1 MGRLSLF
8 NDRDSGHPASTRMF
22 KPSAMRS
29 AAPRKRFAVPA
40 SRAVLLAALMAPGL
54 VLAQQVVVTG
64 TRNGLAQATTSIG
77 ARVFSGDEIRR
88 SGASD
93 LIEALRKLAGIDL
106 RRAPQSSQRPDLRVA
121 GAAYGAGAKASAAS
135 AASGANLPANAEQG
149 DALLSLIPLENVE
162 RVEVSGSGAVKVVT
176 RQPAAGATHG
186 ELFSE
191 AGEFDQRDNRLSLA
205 RNRDGLS
212 LDGALEEQR
221 NGNYRDG
228 SDFRQHSFSGG
239 AEWKVEHGR
248 FGFSADSV
256 DQDTRYPA
264 PPGLFSSITAL
275 GQRPDDLYAYNV
287 RRASAFVQRYIG
299 NIDLGLEVSQREK
312 NASTSYVGDNGGYV
326 SAYDSRQWQIS
337 PRVRHYG
344 KWGGATTD
352 TELGIDL
359 MQWQRRTASVTPDE
373 TDQVV
378 RRQHSRAVLLREE
391 LAFGGPH
398 APRLLFGLRHE
409 QYHLDAADLPPGG
422 SAWENQNAWDLQ
434 ASYDF
439 TPLLSIYAKAARS
452 YRIDDDG
459 YTSAGYRPLA
469 GQLRQEREMGA
480 TWGNAAR
487 SLSLRVFSE
496 HLRNEIIF
504 DQSLGQQGY
513 AGNLEPSRRDGLVLE
528 AGMNL
533 NRDWRIGGQA
543 QQVNASFDDYPYHG
557 QDIALVPKTLLSARL
572 YWVPPGGASNAD
584 MGVQWLR
591 ALRYGSDFEQS
602 CLAQV
607 PAFATL
613 DGHYT
618 RKMGAWELGLSG
630 SNLTNRRHY
639 GDAPACRSSIYQ
651 NDARQL
657 RVSLRYRF

>member
-1 MGRLSLF
+1 MGRLYPYFQLAI
-8 NDRDSGHPASTRMF
+8 RPRQACMF
-22 KPSAMRS
+22 KPSAMTFATARPRL
-29 AAPRKRFAVPA
+29 AA
-40 SRAVLLAALMAPGL
+40 RAVLLAVLAVPG
-54 VLAQQVVVTG
+54 VALAQQVLVTG
-64 TRNGLAQATTSIG
+64 ARNGLAQANTSIG
-77 ARVFSGDEIRR
+77 VRVFSGDEIRQ
-88 SGASD
+88 SGAAD
-93 LIEALRKLAGIDL
+93 LVEALRKLAGIDV

-121 GAAYGAGAKASAAS
+121 AAAYSVSTKVNAAPAAS
-135 AASGANLPANAEQG
+135 SASLPANVEQ
-149 DALLSLIPLENVE
+149 ANAQLSLIPLENVE
-162 RVEVSGSGAVKVVT
+162 RVEVSSSGAVKVVT
-176 RQPAAGATHG
+176 RQPSAGATHG
-186 ELFSE
+186 SLFTE
-191 AGEFDQRDNRLSLA
+191 AGEFDQRDSRVSLA

-239 AEWKVEHGR
+239 AEWKVQHGR

-264 PPGLFSSITAL
+264 PPGLFSSIAPL
-275 GQRPDDLYAYNV
+275 DRRPDDLYAYGV
-287 RRASAFVQRYIG
+287 KRASAFVQRYIG

-312 NASTSYVGDNGGYV
+312 TASTSYVGDNGGYV
-326 SAYDSRQWQIS
+326 SAYDSRQWQLS
-337 PRVRHYG
+337 PRLRHYG

-359 MQWQRRTASVTPDE
+359 MQWQRRTGSETPE
-373 TDQVV
+373 EAEQVV

-409 QYHLDAADLPPGG
+409 QYRLDPADLPAGG
-422 SAWENQNAWDLQ
+422 SDWENQNAWDLQ
-434 ASYDF
+434 ASYDY
-439 TPLLSIYAKAARS
+439 TPLLSIYVKAARS

-469 GQLRQEREMGA
+469 GQLRQEREVGA

-487 SLSLRVFSE
+487 SISLRLFSE

-513 AGNLEPSRRDGLVLE
+513 AGNLEPTRRDGLVIE

-557 QDIALVPKTLLSARL
+557 QDIALVPKTLLSARV
-572 YWVPPGGASNAD
+572 YWAPPGGASSAD

-591 ALRYGSDFEQS
+591 ALRYGNDFDHS

-613 DGHYT
+613 DGRYT
-618 RKMGAWELGLSG
+618 RKMGAWELALSG